1 MDKQLLV
8 PVYLNQRLVFDLLAM
23 LQGGLSTVT
32 AVSQTSNRSHDVR
45 RDVGA
50 SFAVSEALSSL
61 LKVDFSGKRSSSGSR
76 AVAEEISEERVH
88 TPASLLYQLRNNLNE
103 RGAIMRLDDGREPSA
118 GEFIE
123 FEASLLKN
131 PVLEAIDGMS
141 RIMDIAV
148 LFDDSPKDSTKRKRA
163 GPVNENRRLKD
174 QIDGFSESLKSG
186 NTIDLITSKSSSG
199 ITAVVTLEKSSLN
212 DPMMSDLVD
221 GRFKVLGKV
230 IRSVSDSSESISL
243 IRNNV
248 LSNLPPHLR
257 EGLSEMFRGLGSEH
271 GFSMPEVR
279 WQIEGPAIQVLPIAI
294 YA

>member
-32 AVSQTSNRSHDVR
+32 AVSQTSSRSHDVK

-50 SFAVSEALSSL
+50 SFAVSEALASL
-61 LKVDFSGKRSSSGSR
+61 LKVDLSGKRSSSGSR
-76 AVAEEISEERVH
+76 EVAEEISEERVH
-88 TPASLLYQLRNNLNE
+88 TPASLLYQLRNNLNDIA
-103 RGAIMRLDDGREPSA
+103 AISNLDEGREPKA

-131 PVLEAIDGMS
+131 PVLEAMDGMS

-148 LFDDSPKDSTKRKRA
+148 LFDGSHKDGPKKKGAS
-163 GPVNENRRLKD
+163 PVNENKRLKD

-186 NTIDLITSKSSSG
+186 NTVDLITSKSSTG

-221 GRFKVLGKV
+221 GKFKVLGKV
-230 IRSVSDSSESISL
+230 IRSVSDSSDSISL

-248 LSNLPPHLR
+248 LSNFPPHLR
-257 EGLSEMFRGLGSEH
+257 DSLSEMFRALGSEH

-279 WQIEGPAIQVLPIAI
+279 WQIESPAIQVLPIAI

>member
-23 LQGGLSTVT
+23 LQGGLSTVR
-32 AVSQTSNRSHDVR
+32 AVSQTSSKSHDVKR
-45 RDVGA
+45 EIGA
-50 SFAVSEALSSL
+50 SFALSEALASL
-61 LKVDFSGKRSSSGSR
+61 LKVDLSGKRSSSGSR
-76 AVAEEISEERVH
+76 AVEEEISEERVH
-88 TPASLLYQLRNNLNE
+88 TPASLLYQLRNSLNE
-103 RGAIMRLDDGREPSA
+103 RGAISSLEDGCEPRS

-148 LFDDSPKDSTKRKRA
+148 LFDDSPKQSPKGK
-163 GPVNENRRLKD
+163 GGSSINENKRLKV

-186 NTIDLITSKSSSG
+186 NTIDLITSKSSAG
-199 ITAVVTLEKSSLN
+199 VTAVVTLEKSSLN

-230 IRSVSDSSESISL
+230 IRSVSDPSDSISL
-243 IRNNV
+243 IRNKE
-248 LSNLPPHLR
+248 LSNLPRHLR
-257 EGLSEMFRGLGSEH
+257 ESLSDMFRGLGSEH